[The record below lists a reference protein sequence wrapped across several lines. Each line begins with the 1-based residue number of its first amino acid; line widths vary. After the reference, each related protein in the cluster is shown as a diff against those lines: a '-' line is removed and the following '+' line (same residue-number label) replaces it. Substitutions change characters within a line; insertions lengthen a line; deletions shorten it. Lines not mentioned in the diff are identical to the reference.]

1 MSKKIIRMT
10 QVAMLAAIIVVLQ
23 LLSYVIKIG
32 TFNLSLVLIPIVVGA
47 ILYGAKTGAFLGGVF
62 GVVVTI
68 CCVTGMDAGGAILW
82 NASPVLTAAICIAKG
97 ALAGFCAGA
106 VAHAF
111 KGERT
116 RYVGM
121 ALAAMVAPIVNTGL
135 FLVGLAT
142 CFYGIL
148 VDWAGGTDLL
158 YYIVFGLVGVNFLIE
173 FALNTVLS
181 PVVVR
186 IVNALRKEAPADTVK

>member
-1 MSKKIIRMT
+1 MSKKIIRMV

-47 ILYGAKTGAFLGGVF
+47 ILYGPKIGAFLGGVF

-68 CCVTGMDAGGAILW
+68 CCITGMDAGGAILW
-82 NASPVLTAAICIAKG
+82 NASPVLTAAICIATG

-106 VAHAF
+106 VARAF

-135 FLVGLAT
+135 FLAGLAT

-148 VDWAGGTDLL
+148 VEWAGGNGLL
-158 YYIVFGLVGVNFLIE
+158 YYVVVGLVGVNFLIE
-173 FALNTVLS
+173 FALNAVLS

-186 IVNALRKEAPADTVK
+186 IVNALRKQTSVE

>member
-1 MSKKIIRMT
+1 MSKKIIRMV

-47 ILYGAKTGAFLGGVF
+47 ILYGPKTGAFLGGVF
-62 GVVVTI
+62 GVVVTV

-82 NASPVLTAAICIAKG
+82 NASPVLTAAICVAKG
-97 ALAGFCAGA
+97 ALAGFCAGV
-106 VAHAF
+106 VARAF

-135 FLVGLAT
+135 FLIGLAT

-148 VDWAGGTDLL
+148 VEWAGGSDLL

-173 FALNTVLS
+173 FALNAVLS

-186 IVNALRKEAPADTVK
+186 IVNALRKEAPVE